1 MTPFNQTERRLG
13 NQIGV
18 TMKTPSIFSKPD
30 GTTFSRYFRA
40 PSIIKQSKPLTQF
53 KEFNLSKRPKS

>member
-1 MTPFNQTERRLG
+1 
-13 NQIGV
+13 
-18 TMKTPSIFSKPD
+18 MKTPSIFSKPD